1 LRFLIKFLRHNPDF
15 PIHSNGRKPGTLQG
29 AKLPVINAQI
39 ACARTM
45 LNTSPN
51 AMASFFADVNLWRL
65 LAHSARD
72 RGGVRSR

>member
-1 LRFLIKFLRHNPDF
+1 MTKEAAVGKRVGERVNNVDEE
-15 PIHSNGRKPGTLQG
+15 G
-29 AKLPVINAQI
+29 AKLPVINAPI